1 MTFCFH
7 LLLPHYLQ
15 HKSRLTSSPHS
26 RFAWLSHS
34 THSLL
39 NSLELRPRLRFSTK
53 CAAAIR
59 LLLHQHGYRR
69 SRHWCSCAYGRRRY
83 CYYYYHSHRRR
94 CHDVSE
100 QPGSSCPSL
109 ASRTLQSTRSSACST
124 INLPSLAPLPLTKST
139 NLPPRAPPS
148 ADSLLT

>member
-15 HKSRLTSSPHS
+15 HKSRLTFSPHS

-39 NSLELRPRLRFSTK
+39 NSFELRPRLRFSTQ

-83 CYYYYHSHRRR
+83 CYYYYHSHRGRY
-94 CHDVSE
+94 HHVSE
-100 QPGSSCPSL
+100 QPGSSCQDSQVQEEVLFQRARWSL
-109 ASRTLQSTRSSACST
+109 ASVLSSSMFTL
-124 INLPSLAPLPLTKST
+124 LPSLTTSQ
-139 NLPPRAPPS
+139 
-148 ADSLLT
+148 